1 MVGRRV
7 LGLALHRCGGPRPPR
22 MPRAPAGQLLWATRC
37 FPRPGPRK
45 GRCRGRAGSPRWT
58 AGQGHAL
65 VRSSGRAPR
74 SLGSEST
81 RGDSG
86 AREGARAG
94 SWFWPLCSVER
105 DAVARLQGTLVGK
118 TGTWRRR
125 PRNPAASSPAQG
137 PRGPAPAPCRSAAL
151 VRLLGCSSSPPKPAF
166 LWLPAP
172 PWLPGPLS
180 PAPRSS
186 VPPLITPGPQRGL
199 CSPSPGV

>member
-1 MVGRRV
+1 MGRRV
-7 LGLALHRCGGPRPPR
+7 LALALHRCGGPRLPR

-58 AGQGHAL
+58 AGQGHVLA
-65 VRSSGRAPR
+65 RSLGRAPR
-74 SLGSEST
+74 SSGSEST

-94 SWFWPLCSVER
+94 SWFWLLCSVER
-105 DAVARLQGTLVGK
+105 DVVARLQGTLVGK

-137 PRGPAPAPCRSAAL
+137 PRGPTPGPCRSAAASSRQL
-151 VRLLGCSSSPPKPAF
+151 SSASLGAARHPPNPLSSGSQH
-166 LWLPAP
+166 
-172 PWLPGPLS
+172 LPGSLAPSPLLL
-180 PAPRSS
+180 APRF
-186 VPPLITPGPQRGL
+186 PL
-199 CSPSPGV
+199 